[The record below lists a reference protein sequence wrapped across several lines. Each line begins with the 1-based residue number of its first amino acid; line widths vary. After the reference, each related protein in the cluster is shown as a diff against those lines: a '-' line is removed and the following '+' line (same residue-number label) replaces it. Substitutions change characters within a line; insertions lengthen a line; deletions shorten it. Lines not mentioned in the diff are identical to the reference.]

1 LQTAH
6 APKPLS
12 VCLIGNFPPAAS
24 GQAAINETFRQYFKR
39 AGAQVGVVNLSP
51 PPGPRSFGRRV
62 RRLPKAAIGAVR
74 LSGFLASHADSVV
87 YIGVSGRLGQIYDI
101 LFALIARLGRGR
113 LYLHHDSYVYL
124 DRPSRLTS
132 LLVRV
137 AGSRATH
144 IVGGCADM
152 GRRLGTLYPAAS
164 QIVVVSNVTNT
175 EPPPNSFAP
184 RTRLA
189 TVGFISYLSRS
200 KGLLEF
206 LETAEQICS
215 KWPDIRAIVAG
226 PIVDRSIEP
235 ELRRKLR
242 ASPWLEYVGPVF
254 GERKSLFYES
264 IDLLLFPTRHADEAD
279 PRVIYEAL
287 GHGVVVVAT
296 SRGCIAS
303 TLAEAGGIAIPDTLD
318 FDAES
323 MKAVAGWMDHLDEF
337 RLASIAARRRYQQLN
352 EEHSHNL
359 SALLKAMSFE
369 GCVQG

>member
-1 LQTAH
+1 MLN
-6 APKPLS
+6 KPLS
-12 VCLIGNFPPAAS
+12 VCLIGTFPPAAS
-24 GQAAINETFRQYFKR
+24 GQADINDSFRQYFER
-39 AGAQVGVVNLSP
+39 AGAQVGVISLSP
-51 PPGPRSFGRRV
+51 PPGPNSLGRRL
-62 RRLPKAAIGAVR
+62 RRLPKAAMGAVR

-132 LLVRV
+132 LLVHV

-152 GRRLGTLYPAAS
+152 GRRLGTRYPTAR

-175 EPPPNSFAP
+175 EPARIPSAP

-189 TVGFISYLSRS
+189 TVGFISYLTRS
-200 KGLLEF
+200 KGLFEF

-215 KWPDIRAIVAG
+215 KWPNIRAIVAG
-226 PIVDRSIEP
+226 PIADRSIEP
-235 ELRRKLR
+235 ELRRKLGS
-242 ASPWLEYVGPVF
+242 SPWLEYVGPVF
-254 GERKSLFYES
+254 GERKARFYDG
-264 IDLLLFPTRHADEAD
+264 IDVLLFPTRHADEAD

-287 GHGVVVVAT
+287 GHGVVVVAA

-303 TLAEAGGIAIPDTLD
+303 TLAGAGGAAIPDNLD
-318 FDAES
+318 FVAES
-323 MKAVAGWMDHLDEF
+323 MKALAVWMDNLDEF
-337 RLASIAARRRYQQLN
+337 HLASIAARRRYQQLS
-352 EEHSHNL
+352 EEHGHNL
-359 SALLKAMSFE
+359 TALLRAMSADRSIR
-369 GCVQG
+369 G